1 MTKRAFNKIA
11 AGLNEAISIVR
22 GDEAPARLHL
32 PTELDVKSISKKTG
46 LSQENFASSFGFT
59 VEQIKSWKQG
69 RSRPLGGVRAYL
81 MMIDLDRKGVARI
94 LGAARKEKAA

>member
-1 MTKRAFNKIA
+1 MTKRAFDKIA
-11 AGLNEAISIVR
+11 AGLNGAIGIVR

-32 PTELDVKSISKKTG
+32 PTELDVKSIRKKSG
-46 LSQENFASSFGFT
+46 LSQENFPRSFGFT
-59 VEQIKSWKQG
+59 VEQIKSWEQG

-94 LGAARKEKAA
+94 LEAARKEKAA